1 MGGQIPQQFTGIFI
15 AGAGTDRDAQGAIL
29 AASAGTVGALTVLA
43 TLGGMETLETVVD
56 QGVQVLVGDQIDI
69 TAVTT
74 ITAVRTTVR
83 DVLFTAKAHTTVT
96 TVTGIDSNLD
106 FINKLHR

>member
-1 MGGQIPQQFTGIFI
+1 
-15 AGAGTDRDAQGAIL
+15 
-29 AASAGTVGALTVLA
+29 
-43 TLGGMETLETVVD
+43 METLKTVVD

-69 TAVTT
+69 ATVTT
-74 ITAVRTTVR
+74 VTAVRTTVR

>member
-56 QGVQVLVGDQIDI
+56 QGVQVLIGDQIDI
-69 TAVTT
+69 TTVTAV
-74 ITAVRTTVR
+74 TAVRAAVR
-83 DVLFTAKAHTTVT
+83 DVLLTAKAHTTVT